1 MDTPAADPRPL
12 RVLLAEDDAQVRMV
26 ARRVLEKAGFWVREA
41 VNGADALELLR
52 DGISTFDVVLSDI
65 LMPEMDGIELA
76 VRARAEGD
84 DVRVVLMTGF
94 AEFAR
99 DRERSEG
106 LCEAILGKP
115 FEPGELVATL
125 REAVARPR

>member
-1 MDTPAADPRPL
+1 
-12 RVLLAEDDAQVRMV
+12 V
-26 ARRVLEKAGFWVREA
+26 ARRILQKAGFSVREA
-41 VNGADALELLR
+41 INGAEALAMLQEQPG
-52 DGISTFDVVLSDI
+52 DFDVVLSDI

-76 VRARAEGD
+76 VRARAEGAD
-84 DVRVVLMTGF
+84 IRVVLMTGF

-115 FEPGELVATL
+115 FEPEELVATL
-125 REAVARPR
+125 REAVARPS